1 MNEDTSYLFTII
13 GGFHLIGIIILC
25 KVTSKLL
32 NQPNEEKI
40 KLINNNIDNN
50 FINNKI
56 NDNYI
61 RDFNIV

>member
-13 GGFHLIGIIILC
+13 GGFHLIGIILLC

-40 KLINNNIDNN
+40 KLIDNN
-50 FINNKI
+50 FLNNKI

>member
-13 GGFHLIGIIILC
+13 GGFHLIGIIVLC

-32 NQPNEEKI
+32 NKPNEENI
-40 KLINNNIDNN
+40 KLINNTDNG
-50 FINNKI
+50 FLSNKI
-56 NDNYI
+56 YDNYI